1 MGRIFIVIL
10 IFFMS
15 CLANDIDSFEDEYSQ
30 SSSSSFD
37 PLSGYNRVMTK
48 FNHTLYQNL
57 FVPTFKGYDCIM
69 PDPAQD
75 AISNF
80 FDNLIYPIRLVN
92 NLLQF
97 KFAAAGEETLRFI
110 ANTIIGFGGISDVA
124 TNVYGLKRHDEDFGQ
139 TLGHWGIGSGFPI
152 VLPILGQTN
161 LRDLVGM
168 GGDFFINPLT
178 YTNEVFTDDGHKYFH
193 LNLAVKSWQLIN
205 DGSKDPEL
213 YNKLTSGA
221 IDLYTFIKDGYEQRR
236 NALIQE

>member
-30 SSSSSFD
+30 SSSFD
-37 PLSGYNRVMTK
+37 PLSGYNRIMTK

-57 FVPTFKGYDCIM
+57 FVPTFKGYDYIM

>member
-139 TLGHWGIGSGFPI
+139 TLGYWGIGSGFPI
-152 VLPILGQTN
+152 VLPVLGQTN